1 MYNRAD
7 DTLRERLPRILEAI
21 YSLLPR
27 ILAVQI
33 RLQNTMLAHYYT
45 ILHTFAEDYQFM
57 SPSPP
62 MDQVLLEWEE
72 THLPVR
78 EGIENFHCLINGKA
92 RQGSTAATNQ
102 NNPPSPPSLRAP
114 PPDNDYLSPRSAYDN
129 DSTRPPSPAS
139 SYTQT
144 IFSQPRNSID
154 TTYTIP
160 ESPETGAKSSS
171 GYSNAQP
178 RRPSRIPST
187 STIPTFN
194 TPDYGTSNSTSNTN
208 SPPKVLAPKPSSSNL
223 STTSYYTAKSSP
235 SPALSSRP
243 SISALSANST
253 PMSTGY
259 KPAGPSPDYFTR
271 QAASKPTA
279 PKPTLTTTS
288 TKPQAPVCNNSID
301 QRISSLGAAAAA
313 AATKKR
319 PPPPPK
325 PKVHLVTALY
335 DFQGQS
341 EDDLVFYVGDKI
353 RVIEKTGSS
362 NDWWQGELR
371 GMKGYFPANYVE

>member
-1 MYNRAD
+1 
-7 DTLRERLPRILEAI
+7 
-21 YSLLPR
+21 
-27 ILAVQI
+27 
-33 RLQNTMLAHYYT
+33 MLANYYT
-45 ILHTFAEDYQFM
+45 VLHTFAEDYQFT

-72 THLPVR
+72 AHLPVR
-78 EGIENFHCLINGKA
+78 REIEDFRCLINGKA
-92 RQGSTAATNQ
+92 RQGSTAPTNQ
-102 NNPPSPPSLRAP
+102 NSPPSPPALRAP
-114 PPDNDYLSPRSAYDN
+114 PPDND
-129 DSTRPPSPAS
+129 STRPASPAS

-160 ESPETGAKSSS
+160 ESPETGLKSSS
-171 GYSNAQP
+171 GYSSTQP
-178 RRPSRIPST
+178 RRPSRNPST

-194 TPDYGTSNSTSNTN
+194 TPDYGSN
-208 SPPKVLAPKPSSSNL
+208 SPPKTLAPKPSSSSL
-223 STTSYYTAKSSP
+223 STTSFYTAQTSL
-235 SPALSSRP
+235 SPALPAST
-243 SISALSANST
+243 T
-253 PMSTGY
+253 PMGSGY

-279 PKPTLTTTS
+279 LKPTLTTTS

-313 AATKKR
+313 AAVKKR

-341 EDDLVFYVGDKI
+341 EDDLVFYEGDKI